1 MLLSVSGNEDASEKL
16 SSLGL
21 NKVERVRGGS
31 ALPGCS
37 AEVRVE
43 GALGPADP
51 GKQPPSPKGKEPW
64 DICDTCK
71 NRISRRV
78 CMCVKYDRKDKVSCY
93 MLFYA

>member
-51 GKQPPSPKGKEPW
+51 GKQPPSPKLAPAPSPSHPSLLRPG
-64 DICDTCK
+64 
-71 NRISRRV
+71 SRPPSPRT
-78 CMCVKYDRKDKVSCY
+78 
-93 MLFYA
+93 A